1 MKGHRRSAAHALMR
15 WPVPPAP
22 PLVGAGRILAPADCG
37 RRRGGGGDNSA
48 RGHPA
53 DERALAFREIR
64 FQRGCEGRDGPGH
77 DDQDRDEDER
87 GQYQVPGCTAG

>member
-1 MKGHRRSAAHALMR
+1 VTSRAADSL
-15 WPVPPAP
+15 
-22 PLVGAGRILAPADCG
+22 GRQARPE

-87 GQYQVPGCTAG
+87 GQYQVPD